1 MANDHTAILDVQLDT
16 YDVEQGVSVIA
27 VALSGLQ
34 QVADDVSADIMQS
47 FAPLSDSLANME
59 LGIYDLTDAL
69 NAVTQTL
76 GNMVDLLEQ
85 QQAQQADGQWLEGLS
100 VAIAGISM
108 VIDGLS
114 LLQTLG
120 TSLPACL
127 GGAFKLI
134 GVAIK
139 SIAEMLSIS
148 SGAVVAIG
156 AAIIGV
162 IALII
167 TYWDE
172 ISLFFT
178 ETLPQ
183 LWEDFVSWIGGIL
196 DSVVQIVGNVVSAV
210 VGFLTSIW
218 DQAVSLFGSVV
229 QWVQETIVQPI
240 QEVWAAVAAWFGELF
255 GSIWTTISD
264 VFYNIGVIAS
274 GCWQIIQRAW
284 ELASGWFRDHVI
296 QPISNFFTTLWTG
309 IATWASQA
317 WSRICAVFQG
327 VGGWFSAN
335 IIQPVTRL
343 FTSLWQFFSTAA
355 SNAWAVVQS
364 VFSTVAKFFH
374 DTFSKAWQGIVK
386 VFSIAGE
393 IFSNI
398 KDGILNAFRA
408 IVNGIIRGL
417 NTVISIPFNGINS
430 ALMRIRNISIL
441 GLTPFSG
448 LRTIGVPQIPLL
460 AQGAVL
466 PANRPFLALLGDQTH
481 GTNVEAPLATIQEA
495 VANVMGDQL
504 AAMLAGF
511 EAVVQAIRE
520 KDASV
525 TIGDEVIGRAAARY
539 QSKMAVMRGG
549 I

>member
-16 YDVEQGVSVIA
+16 YGVEQGVSVIA

-34 QVADDVSADIMQS
+34 QVAGDVSADIMQS

-59 LGIYDLTDAL
+59 SGIYDLTDAL

-76 GNMVDLLEQ
+76 GSMVDLLEQ

-114 LLQTLG
+114 LAKEAG
-120 TSLPACL
+120 AGIIGSL
-127 GGAFKLI
+127 GGAFDSLGKILGITGSAVAAI
-134 GVAIK
+134 GVAI
-139 SIAEMLSIS
+139 
-148 SGAVVAIG
+148 VA
-156 AAIIGV
+156 V

-167 TYWDE
+167 AHWDE

-218 DQAVSLFGSVV
+218 DQAVGLFGSVV

-296 QPISNFFTTLWTG
+296 QPVSNFFTTLWTG

-317 WSRICAVFQG
+317 WSRICAIFQG
-327 VGGWFSAN
+327 VGAWFSAN

-355 SNAWAVVQS
+355 SNAWAAVQS

-520 KDASV
+520 KDTSV

-539 QSKMAVMRGG
+539 QGKMAVMRGG

>member
-59 LGIYDLTDAL
+59 SGIYDLTDAL

-114 LLQTLG
+114 LVQALG
-120 TSLPACL
+120 VNLPTYL
-127 GGAFKLI
+127 GDAFTVI
-134 GVAIK
+134 SEA
-139 SIAEMLSIS
+139 LSGCGGII
-148 SGAVVAIG
+148 VAIG

-296 QPISNFFTTLWTG
+296 QPVSNFFTTLWTG

>member
-1 MANDHTAILDVQLDT
+1 MANDHTAILDMQLDT
-16 YDVEQGVSVIA
+16 YGVEQGVSVIA

-59 LGIYDLTDAL
+59 SGIYDLTDAL

-76 GNMVDLLEQ
+76 GSMVDLLEQ

-100 VAIAGISM
+100 ATIAGISM

-127 GGAFKLI
+127 GGAFNLI

-139 SIAEMLSIS
+139 NIAEVLSIS

-218 DQAVSLFGSVV
+218 DQAVGLFGSVV

-296 QPISNFFTTLWTG
+296 QPVSNFFTTLWTG

-317 WSRICAVFQG
+317 WSRICAIFQG
-327 VGGWFSAN
+327 VGAWFSAN

-355 SNAWAVVQS
+355 SNAWAAVQS

>member
-1 MANDHTAILDVQLDT
+1 MANDHTAILDIQLDT
-16 YDVEQGVSVIA
+16 YGVEQGVSVIA

-34 QVADDVSADIMQS
+34 QVAGDVSADIMQS

-59 LGIYDLTDAL
+59 SGIYDLTDAL

-76 GNMVDLLEQ
+76 GSMVDLLEQ
-85 QQAQQADGQWLEGLS
+85 QQAQQADGQWLEDLS
-100 VAIAGISM
+100 ATIAGISM

-127 GGAFKLI
+127 GGAFNLI

-139 SIAEMLSIS
+139 NIAEVLSIS

-196 DSVVQIVGNVVSAV
+196 DSVVQIVGNMVSAV

-218 DQAVSLFGSVV
+218 DQAVGLFGSVV

-296 QPISNFFTTLWTG
+296 QPVSNFFTTLWTG

-317 WSRICAVFQG
+317 WSRICAIFQG
-327 VGGWFSAN
+327 VGAWFSAN

-355 SNAWAVVQS
+355 SNAWAAVQS

-539 QSKMAVMRGG
+539 QGKMAVMRGG